1 MPTIQIPKL
10 TSYATITSLLI
21 KQLRMFGFDFIRSG
35 GDMEQVKAVNS
46 YNQDEIAERLGMTKA
61 TYAKIENGDV
71 IVNILHIG
79 NLCSVYGITLTD
91 FMAAVELK
99 ISQLE
104 SKGIST
110 THTKLPFRLDK
121 VRWDEK
127 LKEKTEA
134 RYNSEVKALKKNKTF
149 AMYSDEQKLELKK
162 KCQRAVFTEWDKKYD
177 LGEALSIYDYEQARN
192 SGES

>member
-110 THTKLPFRLDK
+110 THAKLPFRLDK

-162 KCQRAVFTEWDKKYD
+162 KCRLAVFTEWDKKYD